1 MFNDMEVIRMPKKKE
16 WSLFEG
22 RHAYKDKRG
31 VFVDPEI
38 AELASYWKKKKKG
51 KR

>member
-1 MFNDMEVIRMPKKKE
+1 MAKKKE

-31 VFVDPEI
+31 IFVDPEI
-38 AELASYWKKKKKG
+38 AELKKYNLKRKK
-51 KR
+51 